1 MVVKTKEEAIKAE
14 ENIRKLLSELELEE
28 LSQNRLEK
36 MFKYYNKNWE
46 NYYGT
51 DKYFIMSE
59 N

>member
-1 MVVKTKEEAIKAE
+1 
-14 ENIRKLLSELELEE
+14 
-28 LSQNRLEK
+28 

-59 N
+59 NWTLKDYIHK